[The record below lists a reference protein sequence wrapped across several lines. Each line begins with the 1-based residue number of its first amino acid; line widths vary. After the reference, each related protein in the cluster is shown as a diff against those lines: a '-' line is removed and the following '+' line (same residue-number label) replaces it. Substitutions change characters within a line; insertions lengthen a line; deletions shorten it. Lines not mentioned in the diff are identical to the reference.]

1 MVFDSRL
8 DFCITFDSF
17 RYKCKSYYWDIHL
30 WILTYDIFMFVVHGS
45 QPFSFLQT
53 LCTIIIWKRRG
64 NAVTT
69 VPYKVVF
76 AVYLNLLL
84 KILYDAHFV
93 DLESMKSSTNRILLL
108 SGIVNSSMLAVTRF

>member
-1 MVFDSRL
+1 MIHVVIFAILLILL
-8 DFCITFDSF
+8 DINANPIIGIS
-17 RYKCKSYYWDIHL
+17 IL
-30 WILTYDIFMFVVHGS
+30 WILTYDILMFVIHGS

-53 LCTIIIWKRRG
+53 LCTKFIWARRG

-69 VPYKVVF
+69 IPYKVVF
-76 AVYLNLLL
+76 AVYLNLLG

-93 DLESMKSSTNRILLL
+93 DLKSINSSTNRVLLI